1 MFKEKIHVSTDPL
14 SLARMQQVI
23 DALLGPGGCPWDQK
37 QTPETLCDYVIEEA
51 HELVAAIRSGDTAE
65 TAEELG
71 DVLFLLLF
79 IATLHAKKGD
89 FTLAEAVET
98 NAAKMIGRHPHV
110 FGDTV
115 VKDQEELLRNWERI
129 KRSEKKGK
137 KGKTGEDG
145 KPAGAFASL
154 PKGLPALLKAYRL
167 HAKSARLGF
176 TWASDEDARAQFDAE
191 WREWEQAK
199 ESGDQQRMEEEFGDA
214 LFCLV
219 ELGRRGGVKANAALD
234 AANAKF
240 LARYER
246 MEELARQRGLDLP
259 ELPMEEKDKLWAEA
273 KAQLGAEGQLQP
285 E

>member
-1 MFKEKIHVSTDPL
+1 MSTDPL
-14 SLARMQQVI
+14 SLARMQEVI
-23 DALLGPGGCPWDQK
+23 DALLAPGGCPWDQK
-37 QTPETLCDYVIEEA
+37 QTPATLCDYVIEEA
-51 HELVAAIRSGDTAE
+51 HELVAAIRAGDTAE

-79 IATLHAKKGD
+79 IATLHAKASD

-98 NAAKMIGRHPHV
+98 NAAKMIRRHPHV

-129 KRSEKKGK
+129 KRAEKKD
-137 KGKTGEDG
+137 EDG
-145 KPAGAFASL
+145 TPAGAFDSL

-176 TWASDEDARAQFDAE
+176 TWASDEDARAQYDAE
-191 WREWEQAK
+191 WREWQQASD
-199 ESGDQQRMEEEFGDA
+199 SGDQARMEEEFGDA
-214 LFCLV
+214 LFTLV
-219 ELGRRGGVKANAALD
+219 ELGRRKGIKANAALD

-246 MEELARQRGLDLP
+246 MEALARARGLDLP
-259 ELPMEEKDKLWAEA
+259 ELPLDEKNRLWDEA
-273 KAQLGAEGQLQP
+273 KAQLGAEKG
-285 E
+285 

>member
-1 MFKEKIHVSTDPL
+1 MSTDTL
-14 SLARMQQVI
+14 SLARMQEVI
-23 DALLGPGGCPWDQK
+23 DALLAPGGCPWDQK

-51 HELVAAIRSGDTAE
+51 HELVSAIRSGDEAE

-79 IATLHAKKGD
+79 IATLYERKGS

-98 NAAKMIGRHPHV
+98 NAAKMIRRHPHV

-115 VKDQEELLRNWERI
+115 VKNQEELLRNWERI
-129 KRSEKKGK
+129 KRGEKKDK
-137 KGKTGEDG
+137 KGEGEA
-145 KPAGAFASL
+145 PAGTFDSL

-167 HAKSARLGF
+167 HSKSARLGF
-176 TWASDEDARAQFDAE
+176 TWPTDEAARAQFDSE
-191 WREWEQAK
+191 WQEWEQARAA
-199 ESGDQQRMEEEFGDA
+199 GDRQRMEEEFGDA

-219 ELGRRGGVKANAALD
+219 ELGRRDGLKANAALD

-246 MEELARQRGLDLP
+246 MEALARERGLDLP
-259 ELPMEEKDKLWAEA
+259 DLPLDEKNRLWDEA
-273 KAQLGAEGQLQP
+273 KAQLKAEGQSAP